1 MEEAEWKSFNYV
13 CVTELIIH
21 NSTSLARGLIMYHTF
36 TLSSSPIQYKTREKE
51 KMKHR
56 KRRRRRQK
64 RQKEI
69 IVHCRKIHTFCSIH
83 NYTLASSKSHET
95 HKIHQFHD
103 IFPFLYSF
111 VDLSLSLPRFRQP
124 FVLPFLL
131 HNLLISY
138 ELPCIILETWNVK
151 HEMKTKTKWYF
162 KCLALCTA
170 EHTCVSV

>member
-36 TLSSSPIQYKTREKE
+36 TLSSSPIQYKTREEE

-83 NYTLASSKSHET
+83 NYTLAGSKSHET

-111 VDLSLSLPRFRQP
+111 VDLSLSPPLSLTIRSFIFIAQFAYPVWAAMYNSWNVKR
-124 FVLPFLL
+124 
-131 HNLLISY
+131 
-138 ELPCIILETWNVK
+138 ETWNENK
-151 HEMKTKTKWYF
+151 NKMIF
-162 KCLALCTA
+162 
-170 EHTCVSV
+170 